1 MIAPAARI
9 VIAAIVWTIACARLA
24 TAQAQWEPP
33 SISDGPQLPPIA
45 VSSDLM
51 PSLRI
56 GSVDV
61 VLNRTPLAAIAR
73 QFEARIGRR
82 GEANDA
88 LGWICLTGRDAGGR
102 WMLWLQSGEIH
113 GGAIGAFQLRRIG
126 AAERIDSR
134 CVISRADIRT
144 LAAVRLGTSRADV
157 KRLLGEFSGA
167 PAMVSY
173 LYEHPGPADSTIE
186 SLISVLFAG
195 DTLTAFEV
203 WRTETK

>member
-1 MIAPAARI
+1 MAAPCGRTS
-9 VIAAIVWTIACARLA
+9 VVAIVWMLACVRAA
-24 TAQAQWEPP
+24 IAQAPWEPP

-45 VSSDLM
+45 VPSDLI
-51 PSLRI
+51 PALRI

-61 VLNRTPLAAIAR
+61 LLNRTPLAAVAR

-82 GEANDA
+82 GDANDA

-102 WMLWLQSGEIH
+102 WVLWLESGEIH

-134 CVISRADIRT
+134 CVSSRADIRT
-144 LAAVRLGTSRADV
+144 LAAVRLGMSRADV
-157 KRLLGEFSGA
+157 KRLLGEFSGT

-186 SLISVLFAG
+186 ALLSMLFAG